1 MKDVSTNTTA
11 GVAIS
16 VLTTALLVLALHPF
30 RAGLG
35 LANVGFLFLLL
46 TLVIASYWGRKVG
59 LVAAL
64 IANLA
69 FNFFFIDPVY
79 RFTVDEPR
87 NVLALVVF
95 LVVSVISGTL
105 ISMASEAATSAR
117 ARQAETEVALALS
130 RAMSGH
136 MEPGRALESLC
147 REVVAAFDAPGAAVL
162 TPGGSWTVLAWA
174 GDPAAAR
181 QPSNEETQL
190 MSEAPARHG

>member
-1 MKDVSTNTTA
+1 MKDANENSVA
-11 GVAIS
+11 GVLVS
-16 VLTTALLVLALHPF
+16 VGATGLLVLGLHPF
-30 RAGLG
+30 RADLG

-46 TLVIASYWGRKVG
+46 TLVIASYWGRRVG
-59 LVAAL
+59 LFEAVV
-64 IANLA
+64 ANLA

-105 ISMASEAATSAR
+105 ISMAREAATAAR

-136 MEPGRALESLC
+136 MEPRRALESLC
-147 REVVAAFDAPGAAVL
+147 REVVAAFDAPGAA
-162 TPGGSWTVLAWA
+162 
-174 GDPAAAR
+174 
-181 QPSNEETQL
+181 
-190 MSEAPARHG
+190 